1 MFSFLDAMVCT
12 MGALLVLVHAF
23 ARHGQVQAIKS
34 PEVQAA
40 RENTASMAA
49 ELETLEWRSEQLRG
63 VREKTQAQLAEE
75 RQKLSHVEEHQRRL
89 LARLAELQIAAAELE
104 RNGGSR
110 SKANNQVSAELE
122 AAKSRISHARDE
134 LDKARK
140 NALQGSANYSVVP
153 YEGPHAT
160 RRRPIYI
167 ECRGDSIV
175 LQPEGIE
182 LLPDHFAGYLGPG
195 NPLASA
201 VRATSEYWAKQSPG
215 GKQVEPYPLLLVR
228 PEGIQSYY
236 DARVA
241 LSTWGS
247 DFGYEL
253 IGGDW
258 SLKFPERDE
267 RLAQITRE
275 VVADSAVRMR
285 ALVNSMA
292 QMTRRRPPRTA
303 LHASAGGGFVEDRG
317 VYGRDRG
324 RSTGQ
329 GPGDWNAAGSGWSRG
344 GGEDEDETS
353 LGGPRGGGVGS
364 PGNLPGTA
372 GGRGGFGSP
381 DGTGGQGGAGE
392 DFAMHG
398 SRYGDS
404 PGDNGGDGTTSADQ
418 ESLTGRYSEGGATR
432 PGGKLGGP
440 YGTSG
445 GSADDSNSKYSGG
458 AGDPSKYNSA
468 TRQGSRTSSTAAS
481 DSANGTAG
489 SSANS
494 SSTSAS
500 SGSAG
505 SSSSSDSQQQ
515 SVSAGVP
522 NPSLDLSPKKKRTS
536 SMAKTR
542 GSNWGLPESSGTAA
556 ATRPISVE
564 CYNDHLLIL
573 PEERSQPAV
582 SVRMNEHAQ
591 ESMDEFVSGVW
602 QHMKAWGK
610 AGKGLY
616 WRPTLLVEVKPGAA
630 DRYAEVKS
638 LLEDSGLDVH
648 ERVPPVTA
656 LPPARKP
663 VR

>member
-1 MFSFLDAMVCT
+1 

-34 PEVQAA
+34 PELQAA
-40 RENTASMAA
+40 RENAASMAA
-49 ELETLEWRSEQLRG
+49 ELETLQWRSDQLRS

-89 LARLAELQIAAAELE
+89 LAKLAELQVAAAELD

-110 SKANNQVSAELE
+110 SKANDQVSAELE
-122 AAKSRISHARDE
+122 AAKSRISQARDE

-140 NALQGSANYSVVP
+140 NGQQGSANYSVVP

-195 NPLASA
+195 NPLAAA

-324 RSTGQ
+324 RATGQ

-344 GGEDEDETS
+344 GGDDDNETS

-364 PGNLPGTA
+364 PGNSAGTA
-372 GGRGGFGSP
+372 GGGGFGSP
-381 DGTGGQGGAGE
+381 DGTGGQGGTGE

-404 PGDNGGDGTTSADQ
+404 PGDNGGDGTAGADQ
-418 ESLTGRYSEGGATR
+418 ESLTGRYSKAGATR
-432 PGGKLGGP
+432 PGGRLGGP

-445 GSADDSNSKYSGG
+445 GSADDSNSKYAGG

-468 TRQGSRTSSTAAS
+468 TRQGSGTSSTAAS
-481 DSANGTAG
+481 DSASGTAD
-489 SSANS
+489 SSADS

-505 SSSSSDSQQQ
+505 SSTSSDSQQQ
-515 SVSAGVP
+515 SVSAGLP
-522 NPSLDLSPKKKRTS
+522 NPSLDFSPKKKRTS
-536 SMAKTR
+536 SIAKTR

-564 CYNDHLLIL
+564 CYNDHLVIL
-573 PEERSQPAV
+573 PEERGQPPV
-582 SVRMNEHAQ
+582 SVRMNEHAR

-648 ERVPPVTA
+648 ERVPPTTA
-656 LPPARKP
+656 QPPARKP
-663 VR
+663 FR